1 MDDPTEAE
9 REVANSIAL
18 KAFPHQLDMQIML
31 SNHIAQALATAR
43 EAAQREAEAR
53 LVEMREKAV
62 AEIRRIRENYPQA
75 STKQAVLAL
84 AERAIHTLPLPGAER
99 WVKLREAARDVARH
113 RPGWA
118 LPNALHE
125 ALAAFEQE
133 RT

>member
-1 MDDPTEAE
+1 MADPTEAE
-9 REVANSIAL
+9 REIMQDL
-18 KAFPHQLDMQIML
+18 DDRGAF
-31 SNHIAQALATAR
+31 SAR
-43 EAAQREAEAR
+43 VEAQREAEAR

-84 AERAIHTLPLPGAER
+84 AERAVHTLPLPGAEH
-99 WVKLREAARDVARH
+99 WEKLLEAARDVARH

-125 ALAAFEQE
+125 ALAAFGE
-133 RT
+133 REGK